1 MFKICFLV
9 FLKKICAAYDEMASK
24 YQPPTDYYDSY
35 DRLRPSRGNQ
45 SRSFKMLQQL
55 TAEEEAFMEDL

>member
-1 MFKICFLV
+1 
-9 FLKKICAAYDEMASK
+9 MASK

-35 DRLRPSRGNQ
+35 DGRPSRGNQ